1 MKHVSVGAIMR
12 VLFFSL
18 SLSLFPV
25 GCFSVGVRAVALLV
39 VMYGESDQGLQ
50 VLRAAAVVC
59 VCVSGLIHAVVL
71 VNTSDVITQ
80 LFPLA
85 HLW

>member
-1 MKHVSVGAIMR
+1 M
-12 VLFFSL
+12 
-18 SLSLFPV
+18 
-25 GCFSVGVRAVALLV
+25 ALLV

-50 VLRAAAVVC
+50 VLRAAADVC
-59 VCVSGLIHAVVL
+59 VCMCVSGLILAVVL
-71 VNTSDVITQ
+71 VNTFDVITQ